1 MIKKIFTISY
11 FFLFIFFPIKS
22 HSDIFNF
29 TNDYQLKVFDDN
41 NYIKKNVI
49 KEEAEY
55 GVKTEVDIFLK
66 KSSDNEFEEIIVA
79 SKLKSTEYI
88 NEVRNHFISY
98 FFKNS
103 NSIFKQNEN
112 HNLYL
117 KQNNNS
123 IVVQD
128 FNLPEY
134 FSDDKDEFKEIRLS
148 LKDFL
153 TNNSI
158 NIPKNSLRSDHVFLK
173 GNGSF
178 YWITYIYNYGIK
190 NKSLASNVS
199 KFYPNVIYTNKNHK
213 LFMDNFISLSIKRHD
228 IFQNSLKIKGKSKID
243 FRKLNNDLDK
253 DLDYFRKIFYNN
265 ENVKIKS
272 TSIKKEPK
280 KEPKNNPKNSQVTKE
295 NKKDSEKQSND
306 VTEKIQNKP
315 DTKITNESKKKNNQ
329 SNGLNL
335 DDQIEKLK
343 EVNDLYENGI
353 INSDELKILK
363 DKILKE

>member
-1 MIKKIFTISY
+1 MLKKIFTITY
-11 FFLFIFFPIKS
+11 LFIFIFFPIKS
-22 HSDIFNF
+22 YSDSFNF
-29 TNDYQLKVFDDN
+29 TKDYSLKVFDDS

-49 KEEAEY
+49 KEE
-55 GVKTEVDIFLK
+55 GDFGIKTEVDIFLK
-66 KSSDNEFEEIIVA
+66 KSSDNEFEEIIIA
-79 SKLKSTEYI
+79 SKLKTTDYI
-88 NEVRNHFISY
+88 NEIRNYFISY

-134 FSDDKDEFKEIRLS
+134 FSDDKDDFKEIRLS
-148 LKDFL
+148 LKDFI
-153 TNNSI
+153 NDNSI
-158 NIPKNSLRSDHVFLK
+158 NIPKNSLRSDHLYLK

-178 YWITYIYNYGIK
+178 YWISYIYNYNVK
-190 NKSLASNVS
+190 NKSLVSNVS
-199 KFYPNVIYTNKNHK
+199 RFYPNVINLNKDHK
-213 LFMDNFISLSIKRHD
+213 LFMDNFIALSIKRHD

-243 FRKLNNDLDK
+243 FKEFNKNLDK
-253 DLDYFRKIFYNN
+253 DLDFFRKNFYKNK
-265 ENVKIKS
+265 KIK
-272 TSIKKEPK
+272 TDNKTVVNQT
-280 KEPKNNPKNSQVTKE
+280 KNNNDIKEDKEKITKE
-295 NKKDSEKQSND
+295 SEKKPNDETQKINKK
-306 VTEKIQNKP
+306 V
-315 DTKITNESKKKNNQ
+315 DTKITDEPKKKNNQ
-329 SNGLNL
+329 SNALNL

-363 DKILKE
+363 DKILKQ